1 SQIIQLFGRGVR
13 LKGRNYSLKR
23 STPGERPK
31 GLHLEKL
38 ETLNVFGVRADY
50 MATFKQYLE
59 DEGITPS
66 DEILELNF
74 ETRPNMPAT
83 RLKTLKLKDGYKD
96 NQRLGFKRVYFP
108 ELYEVPADFQGKIK
122 QPHIK

>member
-1 SQIIQLFGRGVR
+1 
-13 LKGRNYSLKR
+13 
-23 STPGERPK
+23 
-31 GLHLEKL
+31 HLEKL

-122 QPHIK
+122 QPHIKLDLYPKLESIDTSRKGDNTPVN